1 MAELVTGYAGTEHIT
16 SEQVGL
22 YNAGTV
28 GAGKYILDTAD
39 GLACTIVDANTLQ
52 IAAGDALFEG
62 RHVTVQSPETLTISS
77 GTMGMNRIDLVVI
90 HYERDGG
97 GIETATLEILEGT
110 PTSST
115 PAAPTIPA
123 GSILDGDADAYM
135 AIWSV
140 RITGLTP
147 QTPTALADSV
157 TPTAAYRDAIAVD
170 GSNNVTLAAGLTVT
184 GGISANGHPS
194 EDGTME
200 RHSTN
205 TTAGSILY
213 QRNAFGF
220 EVTLSGIH
228 VASVPAVNTSLRV
241 AQNLIT
247 SYWRPAHNVYGPLF
261 SLDTPVGMI
270 FIDTNGTINIRL
282 YTISGITTSSALRGT
297 IAWMV

>member
-16 SEQVGL
+16 SAQAGL
-22 YNAGTV
+22 YNAGTI
-28 GAGKYILDTAD
+28 GTGKYILDTAD
-39 GLACTIVDANTLQ
+39 GLACTIVDANTVQ
-52 IAAGDALFEG
+52 VAAGDALFEG

-77 GTMGMNRIDLVVI
+77 GTVGQNRIDLVTI
-90 HYERDGG
+90 HYERDGSG
-97 GIETATLEILEGT
+97 VETATLEILEGT
-110 PTSST
+110 PTSAT
-115 PAAPTIPA
+115 PVEPTIPA

-140 RITGLTP
+140 RITGLVP
-147 QTPTALADSV
+147 QTPEKLADGV
-157 TPTAAYRDAIAVD
+157 TPTAAYRDAITVD
-170 GSNNVTLAAGLTVT
+170 ASNNVTLAAKLDVT

-194 EDGTME
+194 EDGTMD

-205 TTAGSILY
+205 TSAGTISY

-270 FIDTNGTINIRL
+270 FVDTNGTINIRL
-282 YTISGITTSSALRGT
+282 YTTSGITTSSNLRGT
-297 IAWMV
+297 VAWAV